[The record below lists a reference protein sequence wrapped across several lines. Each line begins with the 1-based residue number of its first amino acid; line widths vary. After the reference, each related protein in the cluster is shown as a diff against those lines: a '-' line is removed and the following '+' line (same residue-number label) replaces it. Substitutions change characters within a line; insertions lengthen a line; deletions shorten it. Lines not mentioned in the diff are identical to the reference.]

1 MSSEIV
7 ATGDYAVSIT
17 RNALDNVMDGVTVH
31 LTLNGEPVA
40 ALVPLDLAP
49 LDGSVAI
56 IWPADDVAGPLA
68 KREAELDELA
78 ARFAPD
84 ETAAELAERIGGEA

>member
-1 MSSEIV
+1 VSSELIE
-7 ATGDYAVSIT
+7 GKYAVSVT

-49 LDGSVAI
+49 LDGSVSVLSAAR
-56 IWPADDVAGPLA
+56 PVLGPLDA
-68 KREAELDELA
+68 REAKLDALA
-78 ARFAPD
+78 AKFSPD
-84 ETAAELAERIGGEA
+84 DTAAELAERIGGEA

>member
-1 MSSEIV
+1 MSSEIMP
-7 ATGDYAVSIT
+7 GEYAVSVT

-31 LTLNGEPVA
+31 LTLHGKPVA

-49 LDGSVAI
+49 LDGSVSALAAAE
-56 IWPADDVAGPLA
+56 PVLGPLSKYEA
-68 KREAELDELA
+68 KLAYLAEQ
-78 ARFAPD
+78 FSPK